1 MNKLIR
7 SEWIKLRT
15 LRTTW
20 ILSAVSILTAM
31 LITGLATASIKEGT
45 SAFERVDL
53 LLTPAPLLVRL
64 FILALGIMAFAN
76 EYRYGTI
83 VPSLAAAP
91 LRFELLGAKL
101 VVLGGFGLIL
111 GAVVTLASTA
121 TGLTVLSIVGQPVS
135 VLDGE
140 IPRAIA
146 GTVAFYGI
154 CAALGVG
161 AGVLIRQPTIAIGV
175 LIPWAL
181 FAEKALGSFMPKVAS
196 YLPFTAGAQLYAVTT
211 EGEPLDPGVG
221 AALFLTWAALVIVI
235 GALLFQRRDVAA

>member
-20 ILSAVSILTAM
+20 ILATLSIVTAIAITAVA
-31 LITGLATASIKEGT
+31 TGTVKEGM
-45 SAFERVDL
+45 SSLERLDL

-64 FILALGIMAFAN
+64 FILVLGILAFAN

-83 VPSLAAAP
+83 VPTLAAAP
-91 LRFELLGAKL
+91 IRPELLGAKL
-101 VVLGGFGLIL
+101 IVLGGFGLVL
-111 GAVVTLASTA
+111 GAVVTLASTV
-121 TGLTVLSIVGQPVS
+121 TGLTVLSLVGQPVS
-135 VLDGE
+135 VFDGE

-154 CAALGVG
+154 CALLGVG
-161 AGVLIRQPTIAIGV
+161 AGVLVRQPTIAIGV

-181 FAEKALGSFMPKVAS
+181 FAEQALGSFLPNLVK

-221 AALFLTWAALVIVI
+221 AALFLTWTALVIVV
-235 GALLFQRRDVAA
+235 GSLLFQRRDVG